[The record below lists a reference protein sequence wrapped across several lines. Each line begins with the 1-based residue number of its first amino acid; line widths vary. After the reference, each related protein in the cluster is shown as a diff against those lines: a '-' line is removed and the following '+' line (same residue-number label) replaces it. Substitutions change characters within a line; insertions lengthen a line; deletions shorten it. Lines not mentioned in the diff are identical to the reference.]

1 MHDFMHP
8 LKMLYKN
15 NFWFNRLNP
24 SKLLNRSFNPFY
36 KQALLFQNDSLYLY
50 LIWIRS
56 ILQSIIHIYCIS
68 DMMFDIILSPI
79 FPAGFLS

>member
-1 MHDFMHP
+1 MFDN
-8 LKMLYKN
+8 LIISN
-15 NFWFNRLNP
+15 VRLLVNHEIEN
-24 SKLLNRSFNPFY
+24 SHPFY
-36 KQALLFQNDSLYLY
+36 KQALLFQNDSLHLY